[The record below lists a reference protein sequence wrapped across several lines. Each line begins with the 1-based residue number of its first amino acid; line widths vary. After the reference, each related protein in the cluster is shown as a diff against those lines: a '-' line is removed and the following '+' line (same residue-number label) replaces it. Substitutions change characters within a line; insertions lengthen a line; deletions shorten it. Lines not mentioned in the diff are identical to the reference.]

1 MIGVAV
7 GEFAGGNTGVGYLI
21 VLTAGAAETAKVF
34 AAIFVLTMIGI
45 IAYWLVI
52 LLENRVLHYMPS
64 REHGG
69 F

>member
-1 MIGVAV
+1 
-7 GEFAGGNTGVGYLI
+7 
-21 VLTAGAAETAKVF
+21 
-34 AAIFVLTMIGI
+34 MIGI

-64 REHGG
+64 REQRG